1 MKVTVV
7 FLARALQV
15 VGKPF
20 VQVELEDDATLETLL
35 EKIGKEISPRF
46 YRGVKEGRLV
56 FAVFMD
62 GKPIMS
68 PKTELRDGARIVF
81 TTPEMGG

>member
-1 MKVTVV
+1 LKVTVV